1 MKIISS
7 LKVGT
12 ILVAGALLLTGC
24 GQSKSASNST
34 SSAKTSTSKQ
44 TSVKTSSAKRS
55 QTSKQ
60 SHASSASSSKQT
72 TTLWS
77 THKANQL
84 NTFINQWAPTMQQ
97 SYVKYDGKQPLKI
110 STGMVYPTDF
120 SKVNVEGQKTTIGM
134 STDGKGSNEY
144 NVVAI
149 YNYDGTEPPLPNHI
163 TYFFA
168 FHNGKPVA
176 LVDQSTNGTPNL
188 TATKNTKVQ
197 SNFEQIADNSS
208 KLGTSTK
215 VTTSTSQSSLVTD
228 PKLIGVMVYQIVF
241 PGDDVANDTA
251 LEVNTFQGR
260 YEIGSGHLVTTM
272 TYSLAGD
279 KVVYWT
285 RDVAHADD
293 EADAK
298 EIKHTI
304 ALKDLENKYYSTAS
318 QKQMVQKVA
327 KRMPAITSGE

>member
-24 GQSKSASNST
+24 GQSKSASST
-34 SSAKTSTSKQ
+34 SSAKSSTSKQ
-44 TSVKTSSAKRS
+44 TSVKASSAKRS

-215 VTTSTSQSSLVTD
+215 VTTSTAQSKVVTD
-228 PKLIGVMVYQIVF
+228 PKLIGIMVHIKVWPTDDVSKESMLSVYHDGDTYNIGIGNAVATIVYQIK
-241 PGDDVANDTA
+241 GDA
-251 LEVNTFQGR
+251 
-260 YEIGSGHLVTTM
+260 I
-272 TYSLAGD
+272 TYWKMPTYGEPNP
-279 KVVYWT
+279 T
-285 RDVAHADD
+285 
-293 EADAK
+293 
-298 EIKHTI
+298 KHTVSLK
-304 ALKDLENKYYSTAS
+304 ALQAQYYSTAS
-318 QKQMVQKVA
+318 EKKIVDDTANQMPGIQQA
-327 KRMPAITSGE
+327 PSDD